1 MKEYRLCSQRGS
13 PERKVRREEDGKI
26 QYLLRAEEQPL
37 RLISSRERR
46 GRPGKQFC
54 CASGPASARTG
65 DRMANSYLLIF
76 KPAHS
81 FSNRK

>member
-1 MKEYRLCSQRGS
+1 MKEYRFGSQGRS
-13 PERKVRREEDGKI
+13 QERKVHREEDGKI
-26 QYLLRAEEQPL
+26 QHLLRAEVQLL
-37 RLISSRERR
+37 RLISSRQRR
-46 GRPGKQFC
+46 GRPGKQLC